1 MGGRIEEKG
10 GGGGDKM
17 YNNCWTDKYSNKDGT
32 VVQTCTGVGTG
43 EVCNLGVCFSHF
55 LEELLLS
62 PVSCFTL

>member
-1 MGGRIEEKG
+1 MV
-10 GGGGDKM
+10 
-17 YNNCWTDKYSNKDGT
+17 NNCWTDKHSNKDDT
-32 VVQTCTGVGTG
+32 VEQTCTSVGAG